1 MGRQP
6 SQRQPTLT
14 TKSKTKQRRK
24 MISKLSVTPQGGL
37 GLFPRNRGSDDSL
50 EMKQRLQ
57 TNDSILN
64 THFYVILHLMSISIL
79 FIFILGLNFNLL
91 SLSNL
96 NWGKFVKELP
106 RTRILCSLHWVDI
119 YFPITSACSTEIT
132 KLKISFI
139 SCT

>member
-64 THFYVILHLMSISIL
+64 THF
-79 FIFILGLNFNLL
+79 
-91 SLSNL
+91 
-96 NWGKFVKELP
+96 
-106 RTRILCSLHWVDI
+106 
-119 YFPITSACSTEIT
+119 
-132 KLKISFI
+132 
-139 SCT
+139 

>member
-64 THFYVILHLMSISIL
+64 THLSYCIWRLSQFYSFSSLAWISISSV
-79 FIFILGLNFNLL
+79 FENSNERKWVWNKAK
-91 SLSNL
+91 SNL
-96 NWGKFVKELP
+96 NRGKFIKELP

-119 YFPITSACSTEIT
+119 FSNNICM
-132 KLKISFI
+132 
-139 SCT
+139 